1 MVTARMAG
9 ATRTMGAR
17 APDPF
22 VTSSPHVTPR
32 TTPTRYSPAVL
43 EGIAA
48 GERVVLRLTLAR
60 GDASAVTDAAA
71 TALARAEELSAIARE
86 REPPDRPIACKK
98 GCSAC
103 CSAKVLVAPPEAVR
117 LAEHAR
123 KTLSRLAYTSLLE
136 RVHKAHALS
145 RGLTRV
151 ERVRASIPCPV
162 LDDAGACTLHDVR
175 PLICAGWSS
184 LDKTGCDA
192 HFTDH
197 TAPVPP
203 ELHPQ
208 SNEVCLAVLGGLIG
222 AAIDRRLDTRLLELH
237 AALSIALED
246 EHAGDRWRRGD
257 PVFEPAIDR
266 EIAP

>member
-1 MVTARMAG
+1 M
-9 ATRTMGAR
+9 
-17 APDPF
+17 
-22 VTSSPHVTPR
+22 TPR
-32 TTPTRYSPAVL
+32 TVATRYSPAVL

-60 GDASAVTDAAA
+60 GDLGAVPEAAA
-71 TALARAEELSAIARE
+71 IALARAEELSATARE

-103 CSAKVLVAPPEAVR
+103 CSAKVLVAPPEAARIADRARATLAPEVYTR
-117 LAEHAR
+117 LV
-123 KTLSRLAYTSLLE
+123 E
-136 RVHKAHALS
+136 RVHTAHARS

-151 ERVRASIPCPV
+151 ERVRAAIPCPL
-162 LDDAGACTLHDVR
+162 LDDEGACSLHEVR

-184 LDKTGCDA
+184 LDKAGCDA
-192 HFTDH
+192 HFREH

-222 AAIDRRLDTRLLELH
+222 ACIDRKLDARPLELH
-237 AALSIALED
+237 AALVIALAD
-246 EHAGDRWRRGD
+246 EHAGERWRRGE

-266 EIAP
+266 EVSPH